1 VGKLTE
7 KSLKAMLSRPPKR
20 YPDGQGLYFKTIGLG
35 RAYFTY
41 RFMLK
46 GGEREL
52 SVGPFP
58 ETTLDQARIKHAELR
73 ALVLKGIDPRG
84 EKRAA
89 KNVAM
94 KGVPTFGVMA
104 IDHVETHEAAWRSP
118 KHRQQWRQTLTQF
131 CQPIWSMPVDQVTTA
146 NVLEVLKPIW
156 TAKSVTAGRLRGRIE
171 VIIDA
176 ARVLGHIDADRAN
189 CARWKGH
196 LQRLLP
202 KPTKLTRG
210 HHAALAYSELPAF
223 MARLAETPGVA
234 ALALEFLILT
244 ATRTSETLN
253 MTFDEIDFET
263 ATWTVPKERMKMQR
277 DFSVPLSDRALDILK
292 AQHETRGKNPHVFAG
307 RPQRPLSSMSLN
319 MLLRRMKVPVTV
331 HGFRSSALSWMA
343 DTGVPFELAEAALA
357 HQVGN
362 AVVQA
367 YQRSSMLERRRPIMN
382 AWADHVTGKTG
393 DNVVQ
398 LRKA

>member
-1 VGKLTE
+1 
-7 KSLKAMLSRPPKR
+7 
-20 YPDGQGLYFKTIGLG
+20 
-35 RAYFTY
+35 
-41 RFMLK
+41 
-46 GGEREL
+46 
-52 SVGPFP
+52 
-58 ETTLDQARIKHAELR
+58 
-73 ALVLKGIDPRG
+73 
-84 EKRAA
+84 
-89 KNVAM
+89 
-94 KGVPTFGVMA
+94 
-104 IDHVETHEAAWRSP
+104 
-118 KHRQQWRQTLTQF
+118 
-131 CQPIWSMPVDQVTTA
+131 MPVDQVTTP

-202 KPTKLTRG
+202 KPDKLTRG
-210 HHAALAYSELPAF
+210 HHAAMRYADVPEF
-223 MARLAETPGVA
+223 VQRLRAA
-234 ALALEFLILT
+234 QADNSSALALEFLILT

-263 ATWTVPKERMKMQR
+263 ATWTVPKERMKMQKEHQ
-277 DFSVPLSDRALDILK
+277 VPLSAAAVAILK
-292 AQHETRGKNPHVFAG
+292 AQHETPSKNPHVFPG
-307 RPQRPLSSMSLN
+307 RPTKPLSSMSLN

-331 HGFRSSALSWMA
+331 HGFRSSARSWMA

-382 AWADHVTGKTG
+382 AWADHVTGKTS
-393 DNVVQ
+393 DNVVPM
-398 LRKA
+398 RRAT

>member
-1 VGKLTE
+1 
-7 KSLKAMLSRPPKR
+7 
-20 YPDGQGLYFKTIGLG
+20 
-35 RAYFTY
+35 
-41 RFMLK
+41 
-46 GGEREL
+46 
-52 SVGPFP
+52 
-58 ETTLDQARIKHAELR
+58 
-73 ALVLKGIDPRG
+73 
-84 EKRAA
+84 
-89 KNVAM
+89 M

-146 NVLEVLKPIW
+146 DVLAVLKPIW

-171 VIIDA
+171 TVIDA
-176 ARVLGHIDADRAN
+176 ARVLGHIDQTGPTQHAGRDTSITCCPSQPSSREATT
-189 CARWKGH
+189 RRSPYSDIPEFV
-196 LQRLLP
+196 QRL
-202 KPTKLTRG
+202 R
-210 HHAALAYSELPAF
+210 AVQADNSS
-223 MARLAETPGVA
+223 

-263 ATWTVPKERMKMQR
+263 ATWSVSARADEDGKGVQR
-277 DFSVPLSDRALDILK
+277 PAIDRALAILK
-292 AQHETRGKNPHVFAG
+292 AQHETRGKNPHVFPG
-307 RPQRPLSSMSLN
+307 RPTKPLSPMSLN

-331 HGFRSSALSWMA
+331 HGFRSSARSWMA

-382 AWADHVTGKTG
+382 AWADHVTGKTS
-393 DNVVQ
+393 DNVVPI
-398 LRKA
+398 RAARP

>member
-1 VGKLTE
+1 M
-7 KSLKAMLSRPPKR
+7 AP
-20 YPDGQGLYFKTIGLG
+20 LG
-35 RAYFTY
+35 PR
-41 RFMLK
+41 
-46 GGEREL
+46 
-52 SVGPFP
+52 
-58 ETTLDQARIKHAELR
+58 ELR

-104 IDHVETHEAAWRSP
+104 LAHVETHEAGWRSP

-146 NVLEVLKPIW
+146 DVLAVLKPLW
-156 TAKSVTAGRLRGRIE
+156 TTKSVTAGRLRGRIE

-176 ARVLGHIDADRAN
+176 ARVLGHIEADKAN

-202 KPTKLTRG
+202 KPAKLTRG
-210 HHAALAYSELPAF
+210 HHAAMPYAEVPAF

-234 ALALEFLILT
+234 ALALQFLILT

-253 MTFDEIDFET
+253 MTWDEIDPAMT
-263 ATWTVPKERMKMQR
+263 TWTVPKERMKMQR
-277 DFSVPLSDRALDILK
+277 EFAVPLSDAAAAILK
-292 AQHETRGKNPHVFAG
+292 AQRATPGKNNHVFPG
-307 RPQRPLSSMSLN
+307 RPTKPLSSMSLN

-331 HGFRSSALSWMA
+331 HGFRSSARSWMA
-343 DTGVPFELAEAALA
+343 AVAHAPFELAEAVLA
-357 HQVGN
+357 HSVGN
-362 AVVQA
+362 QTVAA
-367 YQRSSMLERRRPIMN
+367 YMRDDPLDRRRPIMN
-382 AWADHVTGKTG
+382 AWADHCCGKTG
-393 DNVVQ
+393 SNVIAIRV
-398 LRKA
+398 